1 MKMLLLLRMYL
12 SPSHRICNLDLFSL
26 LLYLFRYFAT
36 QVMDTDLHKVL
47 TSETK
52 LESKYVQFFL
62 YQMLRGLKYIHSAGV
77 IHRDLKPSNLLIN
90 ENCDLSVFSTQHS

>member
-1 MKMLLLLRMYL
+1 
-12 SPSHRICNLDLFSL
+12 
-26 LLYLFRYFAT
+26 
-36 QVMDTDLHKVL
+36 MDTDLHKVL
-47 TSETK
+47 SSETK

-90 ENCDLSVFSTQHS
+90 ENCDLRVFPTQHS